1 MEAFWVSDLKIATSQ
16 LSLEKIIPP
25 SHLER
30 NLSFAIYLSSKRCT
44 ALIFRDAIFVVFS
57 AKPSVQRM
65 RSKMVGGLQKT
76 APCAKIML
84 DFNLSELCDFLSS

>member
-1 MEAFWVSDLKIATSQ
+1 MEAFWVSDLKKATSQ
-16 LSLEKIIPP
+16 LSLGKNYP
-25 SHLER
+25 SISFR
-30 NLSFAIYLSSKRCT
+30 KKFKFCNLSFIKAVYGTDFQRCHICCFFSK
-44 ALIFRDAIFVVFS
+44 

-84 DFNLSELCDFLSS
+84 DFNLSELCELS